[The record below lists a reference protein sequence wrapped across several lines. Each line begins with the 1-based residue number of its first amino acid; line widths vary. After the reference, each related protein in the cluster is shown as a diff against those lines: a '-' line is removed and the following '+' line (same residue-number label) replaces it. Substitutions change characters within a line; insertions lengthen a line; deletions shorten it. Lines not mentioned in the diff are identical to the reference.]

1 MGIPTQT
8 GPGTFMRLRMPM
20 RRAARR
26 QAMKCAG
33 SRLQNLISLSC
44 DRPGS
49 GGTMR
54 PPPPFTRPRQTFAG
68 RIMWSSFTHYGS
80 ETFLCSEVIQC
91 IYCVSDASESGK
103 LLGTGGVHRFGA
115 QLKTW
120 GGKWK
125 GRERG
130 VEGKRGAGG
139 GD

>member
-49 GGTMR
+49 GGTIS
-54 PPPPFTRPRQTFAG
+54 PPPPFTRPNTTFAG
-68 RIMWSSFTHYGS
+68 RNMWSSFNQYGT
-80 ETFLCSEVIQC
+80 EKFLGSEVIAY
-91 IYCVSDASESGK
+91 IYLVNGK
-103 LLGTGGVHRFGA
+103 RVG
-115 QLKTW
+115 
-120 GGKWK
+120 
-125 GRERG
+125 
-130 VEGKRGAGG
+130 EGKG
-139 GD
+139 

>member
-1 MGIPTQT
+1 MRISGCSSVLFFSGRRRHTRCALVTGVQT
-8 GPGTFMRLRMPM
+8 CALPIL
-20 RRAARR
+20 
-26 QAMKCAG
+26 KCAG

-91 IYCVSDASESGK
+91 IYCVADASESGK
-103 LLGTGGVHRFGA
+103 LLGTGEVHRSEA
-115 QLKTW
+115 QLKP
-120 GGKWK
+120 
-125 GRERG
+125 
-130 VEGKRGAGG
+130 
-139 GD
+139 

>member
-26 QAMKCAG
+26 QAMQCAG

-54 PPPPFTRPRQTFAG
+54 LPPPFTRLRQPFAG
-68 RIMWSSFTHYGS
+68 RIMLSSFTHYGS
-80 ETFLCSEVIQC
+80 ETFLSSEVIQC
-91 IYCVSDASESGK
+91 IYCVADAIASGQ
-103 LLGTGGVHRFGA
+103 LLVTGEVHRSEDRTE
-115 QLKTW
+115 KP
-120 GGKWK
+120 K
-125 GRERG
+125 
-130 VEGKRGAGG
+130 
-139 GD
+139 